1 VSRRR
6 YSSDLTDAEWTILAP
21 FIPPIKAGGRPEL
34 HPRREIVNA
43 IRYVLRTGCA
53 WRLLPHDLPP
63 WQTVYHYF
71 RRWRLDGIWETTHT
85 ALREQV
91 RQSIGRHPLP
101 SAAILDS
108 QSVRT
113 TEKGGPAAM
122 TAARRS
128 MGENATFWLTPPD

>member
-1 VSRRR
+1 MSRHH
-6 YSSDLTDAEWTILAP
+6 YSTDLTDAQWLILAP
-21 FIPPIKAGGRPEL
+21 HIPTPKTGGRPATWD
-34 HPRREIVNA
+34 RREIVNA
-43 IRYVLRTGCA
+43 IRYVLRSGCA

-71 RRWRLDGIWETTHT
+71 RRWRLDGVWETAHT
-85 ALREQV
+85 ALREHL

-101 SAAILDS
+101 SAASLDS

-122 TAARRS
+122 MARR
-128 MGENATFWLTPPD
+128 N

>member
-1 VSRRR
+1 MRRHR
-6 YSSDLTDAEWTILAP
+6 YSTDLTDAEWMILAP
-21 FIPPIKAGGRPEL
+21 HIPAPKVGGRPATWD
-34 HPRREIVNA
+34 RREIVNA
-43 IRYVLRTGCA
+43 IRYVLRSGCA

-71 RRWRLDGIWETTHT
+71 RQWRLAGVWEIAHT

-91 RQSIGRHPLP
+91 RQAMGRHPLP

-113 TEKGGPAAM
+113 TEKGGPTAM
-122 TAARRS
+122 TVRRS
-128 MGENATFWLTPPD
+128 

>member
-1 VSRRR
+1 VARQR
-6 YSSDLTDAEWTILAP
+6 YASDLTDVEWAILAR
-21 FIPPIKAGGRPEL
+21 FIPPTKPGGRPEL

-43 IRYVLRTGCA
+43 IRYVVRTGCA

-71 RRWRLDGIWETTHT
+71 RRWRLDGIWEATHT

-91 RQSIGRHPLP
+91 RQKIGRHPLP

-122 TAARRS
+122 TARKS
-128 MGENATFWLTPPD
+128 

>member
-1 VSRRR
+1 VSRHH
-6 YSSDLTDAEWTILAP
+6 YSTDLTEAEWLILAP
-21 FIPPIKAGGRPEL
+21 HIPMPKTGGRPATWE
-34 HPRREIVNA
+34 RREIVNA
-43 IRYVLRTGCA
+43 IRYVLRGGCA

-71 RRWRLDGIWETTHT
+71 RRWRLDGVWERAHT

-122 TAARRS
+122 MARR
-128 MGENATFWLTPPD
+128 N

>member
-1 VSRRR
+1 M
-6 YSSDLTDAEWTILAP
+6 ILAP
-21 FIPPIKAGGRPEL
+21 HIPAPKAGGRPATWD
-34 HPRREIVNA
+34 RREIVNA
-43 IRYVLRTGCA
+43 IRYVLRSGCA

-71 RRWRLDGIWETTHT
+71 RQWRIAGVWETAHT

-122 TAARRS
+122 MARR
-128 MGENATFWLTPPD
+128 N